1 MLVENGEK
9 LHLAPDLE
17 TLAKSE
23 QREALESDEREGLV
37 REYLETLLPEDW
49 DGMDL
54 FDRRSFLAGVNNIG
68 RAGTVARTRVCN
80 MEIWCELF
88 GKDQGSLGRAESNN
102 LTAMLT
108 KLGWVR
114 KEKKERV
121 KPYGPQFVFVP
132 GDTVTLG
139 WERFAV
145 GLNQESREELEYLF
159 REWEMERDPEEL
171 IGENMAPVRRAAI
184 APMLAGREL
193 EELGWEPVQLN
204 DPRLRPDWLEDFR
217 QFALTG
223 RDSLTLAGRARFE
236 REGDSWQACLYHE
249 VDYLD
254 FQKQLQKQGFSLP
267 TAEEWAYLC
276 GGGCRTLFPWGD
288 GLDYS
293 MRLRWFEDTEDEGR
307 PYDMEEPNFF
317 GLSIAYDPYMREV
330 VQADKF
336 TTCGGDGGCN
346 ICGGMGPFLG
356 FLPCSPH
363 YKPEVQEDNALN
375 GDYDFY
381 RPIIRVEMDERRHQ
395 HGSNQTAQKISHGLL

>member
-132 GDTVTLG
+132 GDV
-139 WERFAV
+139 
-145 GLNQESREELEYLF
+145 
-159 REWEMERDPEEL
+159 
-171 IGENMAPVRRAAI
+171 
-184 APMLAGREL
+184 
-193 EELGWEPVQLN
+193 
-204 DPRLRPDWLEDFR
+204 PD
-217 QFALTG
+217 
-223 RDSLTLAGRARFE
+223 
-236 REGDSWQACLYHE
+236 
-249 VDYLD
+249 
-254 FQKQLQKQGFSLP
+254 
-267 TAEEWAYLC
+267 
-276 GGGCRTLFPWGD
+276 
-288 GLDYS
+288 
-293 MRLRWFEDTEDEGR
+293 
-307 PYDMEEPNFF
+307 
-317 GLSIAYDPYMREV
+317 
-330 VQADKF
+330 
-336 TTCGGDGGCN
+336 
-346 ICGGMGPFLG
+346 
-356 FLPCSPH
+356 
-363 YKPEVQEDNALN
+363 
-375 GDYDFY
+375 
-381 RPIIRVEMDERRHQ
+381 
-395 HGSNQTAQKISHGLL
+395 